1 MDSIYG
7 AWIQPAGPQDSL
19 HHPSGPPEQSWKDPT
34 STATTTTN
42 GAGPSSGAQH
52 TLDLNDFGLGVDIN
66 GGINPHGTSSGTS
79 TSSPASGS
87 QPYGHFAQYPFYLPG
102 PFNVTPYGSTPQW
115 PPSVPLSSYSS
126 LNGATTTTN
135 GQTVSP
141 PQMVIDPALT
151 MGTPSSSSNTQQY
164 SLSSRSSYPSYHN
177 PTMAINPAFVHSF
190 SPPQSAQSPPQTL
203 APYAL
208 HAPSPPVE
216 TISPTAF
223 YQQSTPSTSTT
234 PPTPIS
240 NAQTPTPTP
249 PSNKL
254 SPQARQEKF
263 NTNIKPLL
271 QPNQFTGAGA
281 VSDLADKIIAL
292 DIGEIEGSLRL
303 EILTKIRDNAG
314 NHYFRAWV
322 ENEDAMDITREWL
335 KAAAKGDDQLAE
347 TIMPLLH
354 IIDRLPWSLESLR
367 KAKLGKI
374 ILKLTKEASIPA
386 VKDMASNLER
396 KWRQMASS
404 NSKDDTSKKGGDTET
419 SEDTKTKKRKPLEPP
434 PKPGPPMKK
443 TAVTSVTTKTTITTT
458 KTGAVKDAKSDSS
471 FFSAPKPKPKLP
483 SFKKAATPVKREPEA
498 NIAQPSSLDP
508 FQEALKSMAKS
519 RRESPSVTPTPPQS
533 TPSMPATTATVT
545 AGLTRTVKKK
555 KSVSWAPDGRLE
567 QIKLIERAVYDDDP
581 VDGTTIHN
589 IRDLDRDEGA
599 AMHAQLFEELIDW
612 SEPQVLDT
620 PRDIELRPRGEAS
633 QERLDQEEREKT
645 ALGALYMTLVQ
656 IPDSPAE
663 PPAII
668 LDEEVDALVRPMVTG
683 PDVDSMFWSGPPPSE
698 ASAAAFHNDQYGAPG
713 GVGMEEDPTKS
724 FPSMDPNAQSGG
736 LGNMTPEQLTQ
747 LLATLA
753 SQNGVYGQQ
762 QQQPGGQGQQ
772 VPPYNNAANG
782 PGQQDWNMGNQQ
794 WGDYGGYQQE
804 DGGDI
809 HQQQNQPH
817 QSPQRGGWDR
827 GGFRGR
833 GRGRGRGGPVGDG
846 YKDNRKRKPCT
857 FFAQGRCRYGDQ
869 CDFSH
874 EAY

>member
-7 AWIQPAGPQDSL
+7 AWMQPAGPQDSL
-19 HHPSGPPEQSWKDPT
+19 HHPSGPTEQSWKDPASTTAT
-34 STATTTTN
+34 STN
-42 GAGPSSGAQH
+42 GPGPSSGSQP
-52 TLDLNDFGLGVDIN
+52 TLDLNDFGLSVDIN
-66 GGINPHGTSSGTS
+66 GGINPHGTSGGTS

-87 QPYGHFAQYPFYLPG
+87 QQYGHFSQYPFFLPG
-102 PFNVTPYGSTPQW
+102 PFNVTPYGSNPQW

-126 LNGATTTTN
+126 LNGATTNTN
-135 GQTVSP
+135 GQMSSP

-151 MGTPSSSSNTQQY
+151 MGTPPTASNSQPY
-164 SLSSRSSYPSYHN
+164 SLSTRSPFSSYHN
-177 PTMAINPAFVHSF
+177 STMAINPAFVHSF
-190 SPPQSAQSPPQTL
+190 PPSHQIAQSPPQTL

-223 YQQSTPSTSTT
+223 YQQSTPSTSTSAT
-234 PPTPIS
+234 PPSNTPIS
-240 NAQTPTPTP
+240 T
-249 PSNKL
+249 SNKL
-254 SPQARQEKF
+254 SPQARQERF
-263 NTNIKPLL
+263 NSTIKPLL

-292 DIGEIEGSLRL
+292 DVPEVDGPLRL

-396 KWRQMASS
+396 KWRQMAST
-404 NSKDDTSKKGGDTET
+404 NPKDDPSKKSGDTET
-419 SEDTKTKKRKPLEPP
+419 SEDTKTKKRKPSEPP
-434 PKPGPPMKK
+434 PKPGPPAKK
-443 TAVTSVTTKTTITTT
+443 TAVTLTTT
-458 KTGAVKDAKSDSS
+458 KSTTTATKTSAVKDAKSDSS

-483 SFKKAATPVKREPEA
+483 SFKKAPVPMKKEPEA
-498 NIAQPSSLDP
+498 NVAQPSSLDP
-508 FQEALKSMAKS
+508 FQEALKSMAKG
-519 RRESPSVTPTPPQS
+519 RKESPSVTPIPQQPTPP
-533 TPSMPATTATVT
+533 TLNTTATVT
-545 AGLTRTVKKK
+545 AGLTKTLKKK

-567 QIKLIERAVYDDDP
+567 QVKLIERAVYDDDP

-612 SEPQVLDT
+612 AEPQVLDI
-620 PRDIELRPRGEAS
+620 PQDIELRSRGEAS
-633 QERLDQEEREKT
+633 QERLAQEEREKT
-645 ALGALYMTLVQ
+645 ALGAFYISVTQ

-663 PPAII
+663 PPVITP
-668 LDEEVDALVRPMVTG
+668 DDEVDSTVRHMVIG
-683 PDVDSMFWSGPPPSE
+683 PDAESIFLSAPPPSE
-698 ASAAAFHNDQYGAPG
+698 ASAGAFHNDQFG
-713 GVGMEEDPTKS
+713 GPSVMSIDEDPNKP
-724 FPSMDPNAQSGG
+724 FPPMDPSMLSTMSAG
-736 LGNMTPEQLTQ
+736 LGNMTPEHLTQ

-753 SQNGVYGQQ
+753 SQNGMYGQQ
-762 QQQPGGQGQQ
+762 QQQQGVHGQQ
-772 VPPYNNAANG
+772 VPPYGSVGNGTGQEDWNAAH
-782 PGQQDWNMGNQQ
+782 QQ

-804 DGGDI
+804 DTGDV
-809 HQQQNQPH
+809 QQQQP
-817 QSPQRGGWDR
+817 SQRGGWDR

-833 GRGRGRGGPVGDG
+833 GRGRGRGGGLVGDG
-846 YKDNRKRKPCT
+846 YKDGRKRKPCT

>member
-7 AWIQPAGPQDSL
+7 AWIQPAGLQDSL
-19 HHPSGPPEQSWKDPT
+19 HHPSGPAEQSWKDPT
-34 STATTTTN
+34 STTATTAN
-42 GAGPSSGAQH
+42 GPGPSSGAQP

-66 GGINPHGTSSGTS
+66 GGINPHATSSGTS
-79 TSSPASGS
+79 ASSPAPGS
-87 QPYGHFAQYPFYLPG
+87 QPYGHFAQYPFFLPG
-102 PFNVTPYGSTPQW
+102 PFNVTPYGSSPQW
-115 PPSVPLSSYSS
+115 TSSVPLSSYSS
-126 LNGATTTTN
+126 LNGATTNTN

-151 MGTPSSSSNTQQY
+151 MGASPTSSNTQPY
-164 SLSSRSSYPSYHN
+164 SLSSRSPYSSYHN
-177 PTMAINPAFVHSF
+177 QPMAINPAFVHSF
-190 SPPQSAQSPPQTL
+190 SSPQNTQSPPQTL
-203 APYAL
+203 APHAL
-208 HAPSPPVE
+208 HASPPPVE

-223 YQQSTPSTSTT
+223 YQQSTPSTSAT
-234 PPTPIS
+234 PPS
-240 NAQTPTPTP
+240 NTPTP

-254 SPQARQEKF
+254 TPQARQEKF
-263 NTNIKPLL
+263 NSTIKPLL

-292 DIGEIEGSLRL
+292 DIAEIEGPLRL

-335 KAAAKGDDQLAE
+335 KVAAKGDDQLAE

-374 ILKLTKEASIPA
+374 IVKLTKEASIPA

-396 KWRQMASS
+396 KWRQMAST
-404 NSKDDTSKKGGDTET
+404 NSKDDPSKKGGDTET
-419 SEDTKTKKRKPLEPP
+419 SEDTKTKKRKPSEPP
-434 PKPGPPMKK
+434 PKPGPPTKK
-443 TAVTSVTTKTTITTT
+443 TAVSPAATKSTTIVT

-483 SFKKAATPVKREPEA
+483 SFKKAPVPVKKEPEM
-498 NIAQPSSLDP
+498 NVAQPSSLDP
-508 FQEALKSMAKS
+508 FQEALKSMAKG
-519 RRESPSVTPTPPQS
+519 RKESPAVTPTPQLPPPAP
-533 TPSMPATTATVT
+533 TPTVAVT
-545 AGLTRTVKKK
+545 AGLAKTVKKK

-612 SEPQVLDT
+612 TEPQALDV
-620 PRDIELRPRGEAS
+620 PQDIELRSRGEES
-633 QERLDQEEREKT
+633 RERLAQEEREKT
-645 ALGALYMTLVQ
+645 ALGALYMSAVQ

-663 PPAII
+663 PLVII
-668 LDEEVDALVRPMVTG
+668 PDDQVDSAVRHMVTG
-683 PDVDSMFWSGPPPSE
+683 SDVDAIFQTGPPPPE
-698 ASAAAFHNDQYGAPG
+698 ASAAAFQNDQYGGTSAIA
-713 GVGMEEDPTKS
+713 MEEDPNKP
-724 FPSMDPNAQSGG
+724 FPSMDPNVLSTMSAG

-753 SQNGVYGQQ
+753 SQNGMYGQQ
-762 QQQPGGQGQQ
+762 QQQPGGHGQQ
-772 VPPYNNAANG
+772 VPPYGNVGNG
-782 PGQQDWNMGNQQ
+782 ATQQDWNMNHQQ
-794 WGDYGGYQQE
+794 WGDYNGYQQ
-804 DGGDI
+804 DDSGDM
-809 HQQQNQPH
+809 HQQQQPQ
-817 QSPQRGGWDR
+817 QSQRGGWDR

-833 GRGRGRGGPVGDG
+833 GRGRGRGGGPIGDG
-846 YKDNRKRKPCT
+846 HKDNRKRKPCT